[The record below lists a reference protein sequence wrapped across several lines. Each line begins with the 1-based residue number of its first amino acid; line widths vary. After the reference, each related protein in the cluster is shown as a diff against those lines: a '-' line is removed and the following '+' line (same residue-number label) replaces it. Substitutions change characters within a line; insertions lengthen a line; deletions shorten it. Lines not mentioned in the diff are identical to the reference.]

1 MRKFKSAL
9 SMTSFVVLSLLASGC
24 AVGPLVSHEPARTVG
39 EGRDELTVGYGLA
52 SYVLK
57 WNHGL
62 AEDWDIGVQWEAL
75 SMGLR
80 VKHAFVNA
88 QEHGFS
94 FAVAG
99 GLGTSLGGNHYYGD
113 LMLSYLSGKVEP
125 YGSFRYVHVR
135 TDPVEFRNEN
145 TGQVAFT
152 VTVPNYSYGQ
162 IFFGSRFWF
171 NETVNLSV
179 EISSLASLS
188 SGLTLGDSLIYGAGL
203 GFRF

>member
-1 MRKFKSAL
+1 MRKFKSSLLLASL
-9 SMTSFVVLSLLASGC
+9 VVLALAVSGC

-75 SMGLR
+75 SLGLR

-88 QEHGFS
+88 QEHGWS

-99 GLGTSLGGNHYYGD
+99 GFGTSLGGNHYYGD
-113 LMLSYLSGKVEP
+113 LMLSHLSSSVEP

-135 TDPVEFRNEN
+135 TDPVDFRNEN

-152 VTVPNYSYGQ
+152 VSSANYSYGQ
-162 IFFGSRFWF
+162 FFLGSRFWITP
-171 NETVNLSV
+171 TVNFSL

-188 SGLTLGDSLIYGAGL
+188 SGLVLGDSLIYGAGL